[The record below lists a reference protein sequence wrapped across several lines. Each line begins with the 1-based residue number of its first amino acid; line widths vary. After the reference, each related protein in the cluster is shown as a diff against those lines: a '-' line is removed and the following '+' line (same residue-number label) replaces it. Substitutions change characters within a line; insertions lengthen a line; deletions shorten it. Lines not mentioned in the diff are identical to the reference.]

1 MEVSRVA
8 YQADRGDFL
17 SVVDNQRALLDAQ
30 LSYFRALGD
39 RELAL
44 ADLSRAVGASLPD
57 TASAASTSEVTR

>member
-8 YQADRGDFL
+8 YQGDRVDFL
-17 SVVDNQRALLDAQ
+17 SVVDNQRAFLDAQ

-44 ADLSRAVGASLPD
+44 ADLDRAVGATSPG
-57 TASAASTSEVTR
+57 APAASSAGEVK